1 MGQERGSVY
10 KKIPAAAEASPLKII
25 MNNLETWQ

>member
-10 KKIPAAAEASPLKII
+10 KKFPQLQRHPPLKII